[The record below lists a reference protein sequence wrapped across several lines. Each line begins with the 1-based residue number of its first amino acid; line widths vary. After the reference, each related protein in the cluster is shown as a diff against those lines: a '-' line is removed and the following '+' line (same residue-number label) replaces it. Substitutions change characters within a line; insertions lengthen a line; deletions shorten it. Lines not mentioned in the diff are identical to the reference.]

1 MQATATTRNA
11 YPLTLPQASPEGRR
25 RNVGIYAIDDPAIA
39 RFNAELAAIKPDA
52 RRISADQLAS
62 LARWLQALPPEDAV
76 ATVSERMIRGE
87 RLRRMLQDREWEVPE
102 QLRIRAVRLLDY
114 LERSDDLIPDG
125 TPVIGHLDDALLVE
139 LAWPTFEDALA
150 DYEDFRRYS
159 ARNHSRGSLQERILQ
174 WEAACLAEAALYQHR
189 QDIRARGYLR
199 NEPLQAAIRVF

>member
-1 MQATATTRNA
+1 MQASATTRNV
-11 YPLTLPQASPEGRR
+11 YPLTLPQASHDGRR

-52 RRISADQLAS
+52 RTVTADQLAS
-62 LARWLQALPPEDAV
+62 LARWLQALPAEDAV

-87 RLRRMLQDREWEVPE
+87 RLRRMLDDREWDVPAS
-102 QLRIRAVRLLDY
+102 LRSRAVRLLDY
-114 LERSDDLIPDG
+114 LERHDDLIPDG

-139 LAWPTFEDALA
+139 LAWGAFEDALG

-159 ARNHSRGSLQERILQ
+159 ARNRTRGTLQERILQ

-199 NEPLQAAIRVF
+199 NEPLRAAIRVY